1 MSKIIEKLV
10 ISTVAPENKYV
21 GWLKE
26 DPEEEKLSFQKHKKI
41 FRSRKFKNN

>member
-10 ISTVAPENKYV
+10 ISTVEPENKYV

-26 DPEEEKLSFQKHKKI
+26 DPEEEKLSFQKTQEDI
-41 FRSRKFKNN
+41 PQQEI